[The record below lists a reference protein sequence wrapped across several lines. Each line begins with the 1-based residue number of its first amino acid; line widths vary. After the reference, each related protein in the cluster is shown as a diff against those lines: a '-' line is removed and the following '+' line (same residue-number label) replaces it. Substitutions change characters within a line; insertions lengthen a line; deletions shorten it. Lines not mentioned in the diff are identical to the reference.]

1 MLIDTSLDPVRY
13 LKIASMKAD
22 QPTGYEEGY
31 KNSMLLQISGGN
43 VYTSII
49 GMQYV
54 SLRLHRGN
62 VIASKYTIFSS
73 PEVGYV
79 KESGLIE
86 IWMKVV
92 QYNHIVLVSMLNV
105 NSFVTIQANILQNS
119 APDGYTVIN

>member
-1 MLIDTSLDPVRY
+1 MFRPTLHLGSLLTFRP
-13 LKIASMKAD
+13 MH
-22 QPTGYEEGY
+22 
-31 KNSMLLQISGGN
+31 
-43 VYTSII
+43 
-49 GMQYV
+49 YV